1 MLYEEKEEEEEEEEE
16 EEREYE
22 EKIKKEKGKTWRM
35 TKGKKRNLRRD
46 IEGEENYVVE

>member
-16 EEREYE
+16 EREYE
-22 EKIKKEKGKTWRM
+22 KEKIKKKGKTWRM

-46 IEGEENYVVE
+46 IEEENYVVE

>member
-16 EEREYE
+16 EREYE
-22 EKIKKEKGKTWRM
+22 KEKLKKEKGKTWKM
-35 TKGKKRNLRRD
+35 TKGKKRNLRKD